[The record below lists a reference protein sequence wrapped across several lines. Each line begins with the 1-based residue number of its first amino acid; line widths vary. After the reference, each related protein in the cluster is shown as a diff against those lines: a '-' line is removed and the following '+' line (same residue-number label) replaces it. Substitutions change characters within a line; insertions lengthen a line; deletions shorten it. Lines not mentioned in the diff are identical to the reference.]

1 VSQQTLDDLVNAE
14 ADRAAVDAMIDAD
27 ANQAGVNAMVNADAN
42 QAGVNAM
49 VNADADQAAVNA
61 MVSTDANQAA
71 VDNITM
77 NNPFSRLP
85 NCTAACGQIASNALT
100 RVDSALMS
108 DALDRLASIEQMQ
121 NMTDDAR
128 AALDRVAAQMDAA
141 FIAQAQASDDASVR
155 ALVDASMAEARRDAI
170 NAFLQAKAASI
181 KDANMA
187 SNVMKESRLLADN
200 AAGGPISEFDAAAAV
215 RALSQYVAAS
225 RQERERQLA
234 AGMPV
239 ATQLDAYLKDNG
251 DLRRLVNG
259 SRLDQMTV
267 EQRVVAIVRWLQEEE
282 RFLQQGEG
290 LNPRDPNAV
299 TLASMVSHMTEQE
312 LIAWAEKIA
321 RDQAVGHN
329 P

>member
-1 VSQQTLDDLVNAE
+1 
-14 ADRAAVDAMIDAD
+14 
-27 ANQAGVNAMVNADAN
+27 
-42 QAGVNAM
+42 
-49 VNADADQAAVNA
+49 
-61 MVSTDANQAA
+61 
-71 VDNITM
+71 
-77 NNPFSRLP
+77 
-85 NCTAACGQIASNALT
+85 LT

-108 DALDRLASIEQMQ
+108 DAMDRLASTEQMQ

-128 AALDRVAAQMDAA
+128 AALDRVADRMDAE
-141 FIAQAQASDDASVR
+141 FIAQAMASDDASVR
-155 ALVDASMAEARRDAI
+155 ALVDASMASARRDAI
-170 NAFLQAKAASI
+170 NAFLQAKAASN

-215 RALSQYVAAS
+215 RALKQYVEAS
-225 RQERERQLA
+225 RQERAAQLA

-239 ATQLDAYLKDNG
+239 ATQLNAYLKDNG

-267 EQRVVAIVRWLQEEE
+267 EQRVVAITRWLQEEE
-282 RFLQQGEG
+282 RNQQQGTG
-290 LNPRDPNAV
+290 INARDPNAV

-312 LIAWAEKIA
+312 LIAWAGKIA
-321 RDQAVGHN
+321 RDQAGGSN